1 MTFQAIGKYLIIHTH
16 ENNIFIPLSWCELA
30 ARTPHWLHTTTIR
43 GLSMKTIFL
52 SFLFMLALLNV
63 KGQTAS
69 TLSGKLYITD
79 PDLKKFAG
87 QWSYSS
93 HDTVFTIDLKYA
105 QQYIAHPSD
114 KYYIDVIEGDYTL
127 KKGGRVI
134 LTSIGGA
141 KKLEVGRF
149 LDKEANNN
157 KMRILFYDI
166 VIKKGGDVAFELL
179 DNGKTA
185 SWKLQMPEGVYFGEI
200 DYTFS
205 VPRKALMKRVK

>member
-1 MTFQAIGKYLIIHTH
+1 
-16 ENNIFIPLSWCELA
+16 
-30 ARTPHWLHTTTIR
+30 
-43 GLSMKTIFL
+43 
-52 SFLFMLALLNV
+52 MLALLNV

-69 TLSGKLYITD
+69 TLSGKLYIKD

-105 QQYIAHPSD
+105 QQYVAHPSD

-134 LTSIGGA
+134 LTSIGKSTEIYTGGFFD
-141 KKLEVGRF
+141 KK
-149 LDKEANNN
+149 ANN
-157 KMRILFYDI
+157 KITLLLYDI
-166 VIKKGGDVAFELL
+166 VKKKSGDVTFELL

-185 SWKLQMPEGVYFGEI
+185 SWKLQNTEGVIFGEF

-205 VPRKALMKRVK
+205 VPTPAVRSVKQVRCPNVSDFGRLCR